1 MNRMKIKFRRFLL
14 IVYIILFTSLFYF
27 IINSIKPD
35 SLGPG
40 CENCNVL
47 LITMDSLRADHV
59 GSYGYDRN
67 TTPNLDALAKKGT
80 IFLNAVSAAPST
92 SLSLP
97 AIMSS
102 RLPVQSYVM
111 FQTESIYMSMFLL
124 NESYITL
131 ADRLKDE
138 GYLTGTFFSS
148 PFVKLTGSDKGFV
161 QSVDVYNPDLTLSD
175 RTIRMEAEKFIGSAD
190 KKFFA
195 WIHFQSPHSPYL
207 PPYPYN
213 KSFYKDSYYGSY
225 GKVNLSRQTDLDYYV
240 SQYDGEIRFI
250 DEEIG
255 LLIKYLEEKNLA
267 SDTLILIS
275 SDHGESFGE
284 HYLYMDHGELYDTN
298 VKVPLIIINPKS
310 EKKNQN
316 IIAQVSTLDIYP
328 TVLGILKIKPE
339 EALDGKSLLRQGFRQ
354 ESMAFSIQPR
364 PAYNLSNFKEEFLW
378 ASQGFLVR
386 TNSWKYIRTQ
396 YGAPELYG
404 LDADPGEKINLIG
417 NYSHLRKSIGK
428 GQREMIDS
436 DLKNFHDEN

>member
-1 MNRMKIKFRRFLL
+1 MKLKFRRFLL
-14 IVYIILFTSLFYF
+14 IVYIILFACLFYL
-27 IINSIKPD
+27 ILISLNPD
-35 SLGPG
+35 SLVPG

-59 GSYGYDRN
+59 GSYGYSRN
-67 TTPNLDALAKKGT
+67 TTPNIDALAKKGT

-102 RLPVQSYVM
+102 KLPVQSYVM

-131 ADRLKDE
+131 ADMLKDE
-138 GYLTGTFFSS
+138 GYITGTFFSS

-161 QSVDVYNPDLTLSD
+161 ESVNVYNPDLTLSD
-175 RTIRMEAEKFIGSAD
+175 RAIKMEAEKFIGSAD
-190 KKFFA
+190 EKFFA

-207 PPYPYN
+207 PPHPYN
-213 KSFYKDSYYGSY
+213 QSFYKDTYYGSY
-225 GKVNLSRQTDLDYYV
+225 GTVNLSRPIDLDYYV

-255 LLIKYLEEKNLA
+255 LLIRYLEEKNLA
-267 SDTLILIS
+267 SDTLIIIS

-310 EKKNQN
+310 KRKNQT
-316 IIAQVSTLDIYP
+316 IMAQVSTLDIYP
-328 TVLGILKIKPE
+328 TVLDILKIKPE
-339 EALDGKSLLRQGFRQ
+339 ETLDGKSLNIPKQDSRQD
-354 ESMAFSIQPR
+354 SLAFSIQPR
-364 PAYNLSNFKEEFLW
+364 PAYDLKNFKKDFLW
-378 ASQGFLVR
+378 ARQGFLVR

-396 YGAPELYG
+396 YGVPELYY
-404 LDADPGEKINLIG
+404 LDADPDEKINLIG

-428 GQREMIDS
+428 AQRELIDS
-436 DLKNFHDEN
+436 DLKNLKDKT